1 METTEAITKRK
12 PFHARIKLHV
22 LLRITQAIN
31 NNIPAQELFGIF
43 EFVLAQQLG
52 IQKFAFC
59 SFGDLGWK
67 WAASIGIEKKTLS
80 QIKPEKMLTPFSEIT
95 DISHSIIGDI
105 SGFEVIIPVF
115 HKKKPLAYI
124 LLAKSNK
131 RMAKHTKMRH
141 VEFVQ
146 TISNIIAVAIENKR
160 LAKEAVLQEVFQ
172 KELQMAS
179 VVQNMLMPAN
189 LPTNEHIHM
198 SARYHPQKQV
208 GGDYFDFIK
217 LSDDESVFCMADVSG
232 KGISAALI
240 MANFQGYLHSVLA
253 LKLTLTETILLLNDR
268 VIESAKGERFI
279 TIFLAKY
286 NYTDKQLTY
295 VNAGH
300 NPPIMLKGAETLLL
314 SDGCVGLGMLDQIP
328 SINVGSEL
336 IGSGTLITCYT
347 DGMVEQENDK
357 GKEFGIEKI
366 AEIMQNH
373 QRLLPEEI
381 NTLLFKS
388 IENFKGL
395 KSFSDDIALLTCK
408 FL

>member
-1 METTEAITKRK
+1 METAEATKRK
-12 PFHARIKLHV
+12 PFHARVKLHV

-31 NNIPAQELFGIF
+31 NNISAQELFGIF
-43 EFVLAQQLG
+43 EFVLEQQLG
-52 IQKFAFC
+52 IEKFAFC
-59 SFGDLGWK
+59 SHSDSGWK
-67 WAASIGIEKKTLS
+67 WAASKGIEKKSLS
-80 QIKPEKMLTPFSEIT
+80 QIKPEKMLTPFSEISN
-95 DISHSIIGDI
+95 ISHSIIGDI

-131 RMAKHTKMRH
+131 RVSKHTKIRH

-160 LAKEAVLQEVFQ
+160 LAKEAVQQEVFQ

-179 VVQNMLMPAN
+179 VVQNMLMPSN
-189 LPTNEHIHM
+189 LPINEHLHM
-198 SARYHPQKQV
+198 SARYHPQKEI
-208 GGDYFDFIK
+208 GGDYFDYIK
-217 LSDDESVFCMADVSG
+217 LSDEEGVFCMADVSG

-253 LKLTLTETILLLNDR
+253 LKLSLTETILLLNER

-286 NYTDKQLTY
+286 NYHDKQLTY

-300 NPPIMLKGAETLLL
+300 NPPIMHKKAKTSLL
-314 SDGCVGLGMLDQIP
+314 SEGCVGLGMLDQIP
-328 SINVGSEL
+328 SINVGCET
-336 IGSGTLITCYT
+336 IEAGTLITCYT

-357 GKEFGIEKI
+357 GKEFGVEKM
-366 AEIMQNH
+366 AEIIQSH
-373 QRLLPEEI
+373 HRLVPEEI

-388 IENFKGL
+388 IENFKGN
-395 KSFSDDIALLTCK
+395 KSFSDDIALLTCR
-408 FL
+408 FQ

>member
-1 METTEAITKRK
+1 METKEAVAKRK

-31 NNIPAQELFGIF
+31 NNIPAEELFGIF
-43 EFVLAQQLG
+43 EFVLAQQLS

-59 SFGDLGWK
+59 SSGDTGWK
-67 WAASIGIEKKTLS
+67 WAASKGIEKKTLA
-80 QIKPEKMLTPFSEIT
+80 QIKPEKMLVPFTEIA
-95 DISHSIIGDI
+95 DIGNSILGDI

-131 RMAKHTKMRH
+131 RISKHTKMRH

-160 LAKEAVLQEVFQ
+160 LAKEAVQQEVFQ

-189 LPTNEHIHM
+189 LPINKHLHM
-198 SARYHPQKQV
+198 SARYHPQKEI
-208 GGDYFDFIK
+208 GGDYFDYIK
-217 LSDDESVFCMADVSG
+217 LSDEEGVFCMADVSG

-253 LKLTLTETILLLNDR
+253 LNLTLTETIILLNER

-279 TIFLAKY
+279 TIFLAKF
-286 NYTDKQLTY
+286 NYENKQLTY

-300 NPPIMLKGAETLLL
+300 NPPVMLKNNVTSTL
-314 SDGCVGLGMLDQIP
+314 SDGCVGLGMLDEIP
-328 SINVGSEL
+328 SINVGSET
-336 IGSGTLITCYT
+336 IEAGTIITCYT

-357 GKEFGIEKI
+357 GKEFGI
-366 AEIMQNH
+366 
-373 QRLLPEEI
+373 
-381 NTLLFKS
+381 
-388 IENFKGL
+388 
-395 KSFSDDIALLTCK
+395 
-408 FL
+408 

>member
-1 METTEAITKRK
+1 METKEAVAKRK

-31 NNIPAQELFGIF
+31 NNIPAEELFGIF
-43 EFVLAQQLG
+43 EFVLAQQLS

-59 SFGDLGWK
+59 SSGDTGWK
-67 WAASIGIEKKTLS
+67 WAASKGIEKKTLA
-80 QIKPEKMLTPFSEIT
+80 QIKPEKMLVPFTEIA
-95 DISHSIIGDI
+95 DIGNSILGDI

-131 RMAKHTKMRH
+131 RISKHTKMRH

-160 LAKEAVLQEVFQ
+160 LAKEAVQQEVFQ

-189 LPTNEHIHM
+189 LPINKHLHM
-198 SARYHPQKQV
+198 SARYHPQKEI
-208 GGDYFDFIK
+208 GGDYFDYIK
-217 LSDDESVFCMADVSG
+217 LSDEEGVFCMADVSG

-253 LKLTLTETILLLNDR
+253 LNLTLTETIILLNER

-279 TIFLAKY
+279 TIFLAKF
-286 NYTDKQLTY
+286 NYENKQLTY

-300 NPPIMLKGAETLLL
+300 NPPVMLKNNVTSTL
-314 SDGCVGLGMLDQIP
+314 SDGCVGLGMLDEIP
-328 SINVGSEL
+328 SINVGSET
-336 IGSGTLITCYT
+336 IEAGTIITCYT

-357 GKEFGIEKI
+357 GKEFGIEKM
-366 AEIMQNH
+366 AEIIQSH
-373 QRLLPEEI
+373 QRLQPEEI

-388 IENFKGL
+388 IENFKG
-395 KSFSDDIALLTCK
+395 KKAFSDDIALLTCK
-408 FL
+408 FK